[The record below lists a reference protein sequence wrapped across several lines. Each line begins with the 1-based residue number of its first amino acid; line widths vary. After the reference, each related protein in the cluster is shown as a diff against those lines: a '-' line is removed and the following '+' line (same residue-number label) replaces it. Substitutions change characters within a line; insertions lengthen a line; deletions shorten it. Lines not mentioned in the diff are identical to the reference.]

1 MTVEVKGLVHVYGPP
16 GAGKT
21 FFALTA
27 GTDPN
32 KICFLDGDAS
42 KGKHI
47 AEQIGIPKSNY
58 HDLTSMGQG
67 LTEVQYYIKFMAMAN
82 KLSDTF
88 EVLIWDNPIELFK
101 AAHSYVATHRLEW
114 REKWAAQGAIAGPQE
129 WIITRQVLMP
139 RLYSLLQTKAQLVI
153 LCTHEKPQRDDSQV
167 KTGYMEPNADPSLR
181 TEAGMVVRLARNM
194 QKPNDPAPVGLVIK
208 NIGTVNVKERSIT
221 RILPDR
227 IEPCTWLKIEEYIK
241 NPVGNRDLEPSEIPN
256 EFEVNL
262 IEGTLNPEQRE
273 LYDFRRK
280 MALIRADESLS
291 DDVISAAANNAN
303 LPPAV
308 LPNKIVADL
317 SEIHSGLT
325 TDKVRDIL
333 DSMVQEESEQEESGD
348 E

>member
-1 MTVEVKGLVHVYGPP
+1 MTVAARGLVHVYGPP

-27 GTDPN
+27 GTDPK

-67 LTEVQYYIKFMAMAN
+67 LTEVQYYIKFMTTIK
-82 KLSDTF
+82 KLSNDF
-88 EVLIWDNPIELFK
+88 ELLIWDNPIEFFK

-114 REKWAAQGAIAGPQE
+114 REKWAPRGDIAGSQE
-129 WIITRQVLMP
+129 WIIVRQVLMP

-208 NIGTVNVKERSIT
+208 NIGTVNVEERSIT

-227 IEPCTWLKIEEYIK
+227 IEPCTWPKIEDYIEK
-241 NPVGNRDLEPSEIPN
+241 PVGSRELNPSEVPN

-280 MALIRADESLS
+280 MALIRADESLL

-303 LPPAV
+303 LPSAV

-317 SEIHSGLT
+317 AEIHSGLT

-333 DSMVQEESEQEESGD
+333 DGVKRDLEQEGD
-348 E
+348 SNE